1 MFDRAACAGMD
12 VWEMMGWWVVATVC
26 VEWLNLRSIAQTGSP
41 GNARPGLFGRRDQRR
56 RRWRACQ
63 LPYPEKLS
71 INYQTRTNRV
81 INSEEGWQHGRLRTR
96 HADAATQSRRA
107 GAMFAPNLQAGEAL
121 AAAFGNDS
129 GITGFGNPDD
139 TPTACFGYAVSAA
152 IPALAT
158 CASSV
163 DLTPDTPTAPT
174 TWPSTTIGTP
184 PSSMPSRLGA
194 PRKEV
199 RPLLIISS

>member
-1 MFDRAACAGMD
+1 MRDLDYSGAVTNGGGAGGRVNFPIRKSYQLITNLVLTASSTQRKAGNMAACARDTPMQRP
-12 VWEMMGWWVVATVC
+12 
-26 VEWLNLRSIAQTGSP
+26 NLG
-41 GNARPGLFGRRDQRR
+41 AR
-56 RRWRACQ
+56 
-63 LPYPEKLS
+63 
-71 INYQTRTNRV
+71 
-81 INSEEGWQHGRLRTR
+81 
-96 HADAATQSRRA
+96 AAV
-107 GAMFAPNLQAGEAL
+107 FAPNLQAGEAL

-129 GITGFGNPDD
+129 GITGFGNPDG